1 MEEDVQLSTMVI
13 LARVS
18 NVARQDIGQGIYP
31 GDSNCLRFLFANKIL
46 GNAQIILFQGKSI
59 TQPVGFSSDNG

>member
-31 GDSNCLRFLFANKIL
+31 GDSICLRFLFANKIL
-46 GNAQIILFQGKSI
+46 GNAQII
-59 TQPVGFSSDNG
+59 